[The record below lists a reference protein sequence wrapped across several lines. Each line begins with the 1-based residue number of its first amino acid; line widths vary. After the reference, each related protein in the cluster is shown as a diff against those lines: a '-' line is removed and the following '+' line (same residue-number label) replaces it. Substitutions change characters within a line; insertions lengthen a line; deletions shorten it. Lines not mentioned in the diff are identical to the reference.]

1 MSINLS
7 VAVSGSGDHD
17 VFGDDLFPSC
27 AAGDE
32 FVVRTLDREY
42 RHELKINVNA
52 STTLISIFKKLVPT
66 QHQESITVNPRIR
79 VINVNP
85 FYLSVFDAEFTE
97 PFFVQFA
104 DQAIQ
109 VERITLNINDVDPDP
124 DLTYILK

>member
-109 VERITLNINDVDPDP
+109 VERITLNINDVDPDLP
-124 DLTYILK
+124 YILK